1 MESSIE
7 LLEFI
12 EQVNYC
18 LSLEFVEKWRHK
30 YSSHFLKIFQDR
42 VIRAFETHKTIKI
55 SSLITTYTK
64 KHKYNIDHVTD
75 FFKDIDI
82 ALYYPLIYDDAIIKR
97 MKERRQ

>member
-1 MESSIE
+1 METSIE

-42 VIRAFETHKTIKI
+42 ILRAFETHKTIKL
-55 SSLITTYTK
+55 SSLYTSYTK
-64 KHKYNIDHVTD
+64 KHKYNEEHVSD
-75 FFKDIDI
+75 FFRDIDI
-82 ALYYPLIYDDAIIKR
+82 SLYYPLVYDDSWSKKSKKR
-97 MKERRQ
+97 